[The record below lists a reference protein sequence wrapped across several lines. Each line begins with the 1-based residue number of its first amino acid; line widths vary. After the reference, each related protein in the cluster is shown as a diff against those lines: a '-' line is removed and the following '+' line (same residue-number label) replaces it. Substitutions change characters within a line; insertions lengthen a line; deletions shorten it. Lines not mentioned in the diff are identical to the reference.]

1 MSLRK
6 LFSIIFA
13 GATVVAVVSCKKDKE
28 TEAYP
33 VLNGTLTFSI
43 PAFIHPNDVLTM
55 TPKGISH
62 PEGKGIGYSWK
73 VTPGMEKSDT
83 TRLDSGLSPD
93 GKPSDGS
100 FTYQF
105 PDSLGTFTVGC
116 YGFAEDYTSSYASSY
131 AITVKGGH
139 NGSIKGTGIFAFDSK
154 INVDGTEYYYVY
166 HNGLD
171 WFRNNLA
178 NPSYGV
184 SFSNSDAMLTVF
196 GNYYSYEDAVKAC
209 PEGWRLPTD
218 AEWVALA
225 NSVNPESKGTVG
237 KPIAKIAADFMG
249 NATFNG
255 SEMWEYWPNVGEI
268 TNTSKIAAIPT
279 GYVNLGERSDDG
291 SYPMASFFGIYEY
304 AVFWTA
310 DKVEDDENMAYYR
323 YIICDQPDMQIGKG
337 DIKTFGANVRC
348 VRESDG
354 DDGNIIK

>member
-6 LFSIIFA
+6 LFSIIF
-13 GATVVAVVSCKKDKE
+13 VAAAVLGCKKE
-28 TEAYP
+28 EEYEAGP
-33 VLNGTLTFSI
+33 SFEGMLSFNI
-43 PAFIHPNDVLTM
+43 PLFVHPNDAVTM

-73 VTPGMEKSDT
+73 VTPGMKKSDT
-83 TRLDSGLSPD
+83 TRFENGLSPD

-105 PDSLGTFTVGC
+105 PDSLGTYTVGC
-116 YGFAEDYTSSYASSY
+116 YGFADGYTSAYASSY
-131 AITVKGGH
+131 TTVVKGGY
-139 NGSIKGTGIFAFDSK
+139 NGSIKGTGIFPYDSM
-154 INVDGTEYYYVY
+154 ISVDGSDYYYVF

-178 NPSYGV
+178 DPSYGV
-184 SFSNSDAMLTVF
+184 SFSNSSAMLTVF
-196 GNYYSYEDAVKAC
+196 GNYYSYEEALKAC

-225 NSVNPESKGTVG
+225 KSINPESNGAVG
-237 KPIAKIAADFMG
+237 EPITKVAADFMG
-249 NATFNG
+249 NVTFNG
-255 SEMWEYWPNVGEI
+255 TEMWDYWPTVGEI
-268 TNTSKIAAIPT
+268 TNTSKLAAIPA
-279 GYVNLGERSDDG
+279 GYVNLGAKSDDG
-291 SYPMASFFGIYEY
+291 GYPTASFFGTYEY

-310 DKVEDDENMAYYR
+310 DKVEGNADMAYYR
-323 YIICDQPDMQIGKG
+323 YIICDQPDIQIGKG

-354 DDGNIIK
+354 DDNITIK